1 MTYESRYVKT
11 GCFTTELPYLS
22 VMEMSACQLV
32 SLSACSTAL
41 MYFLLQN
48 MTSTKVTPFDGLL
61 FVLLV
66 TEHFG
71 SSEILTVS
79 YIDVPILDVFSKVAF
94 AIYNGSSKMK

>member
-1 MTYESRYVKT
+1 
-11 GCFTTELPYLS
+11 
-22 VMEMSACQLV
+22 
-32 SLSACSTAL
+32 
-41 MYFLLQN
+41 

-79 YIDVPILDVFSKVAF
+79 YIDVFILDAFRKVAF
-94 AIYNGSSKMK
+94 AIYNGSSKIK